1 MHLVQHELSNDICI
15 VNVCNMVYMYFY
27 TQRLTLLSQE
37 PNRETLSH
45 AWRFESLTRFVP
57 RSALLFP
64 RFAVRAMHSFSG
76 LPPALREKACNL
88 ATWFPEVLAIAGAPE
103 ENFSGAQLHVSESST
118 ERMLELVLP
127 KKRPPQELEKPTGQ
141 ISIHDH
147 RLDNL
152 DRLAADFE
160 SLTSQLQNLNRAAA
174 QIQQDRGDR
183 GSGSSTS
190 EPKSNMETRLDA
202 ATDELLKLTDILKAT
217 PLIEHIEPSATVT
230 HPVAVST
237 ETVETKVPQGPGRI
251 LQSPHSARGRGGQA
265 QQGGWSQRN
274 LGAGPAGRSRA
285 NKADWKDKLKIEVT
299 KVRAMPEGDPKSPK
313 GKAPIAQVW
322 GKAIPPLHRGE
333 TLMPSSVQER
343 IEQKLTMVLGQAARR
358 PERTRT
364 LPASAFQGQI
374 AELSRKKKPASAD
387 DLSSSSS

>member
-1 MHLVQHELSNDICI
+1 
-15 VNVCNMVYMYFY
+15 MVYMYFY

-141 ISIHDH
+141 ISIHD

>member
-1 MHLVQHELSNDICI
+1 MHN
-15 VNVCNMVYMYFY
+15 
-27 TQRLTLLSQE
+27 
-37 PNRETLSH
+37 
-45 AWRFESLTRFVP
+45 
-57 RSALLFP
+57 
-64 RFAVRAMHSFSG
+64 FSG
-76 LPPALREKACNL
+76 LPPALRQKASNL

-141 ISIHDH
+141 VSIHE

-160 SLTSQLQNLNRAAA
+160 SLASQMQNLNRAAE

-183 GSGSSTS
+183 GSGNSTS
-190 EPKSNMETRLDA
+190 EPKSNMESRLDA

-217 PLIEHIEPSATVT
+217 PLIEPSATVT

-237 ETVETKVPQGPGRI
+237 ETVETKVPLREGRSI
-251 LQSPHSARGRGGQA
+251 LLSPHSARGRGGQA

-274 LGAGPAGRSRA
+274 LGAAPAGRSRA

-322 GKAIPPLHRGE
+322 GKAISPLRRGE
-333 TLMPSSVQER
+333 TLMPSSMQER
-343 IEQKLTMVLGQAARR
+343 IEQKLTMVLGQNARR

-374 AELSRKKKPASAD
+374 AELSRKKKPASTD
-387 DLSSSSS
+387 DLSSSSG